1 MTLLLDHRGRSIRL
15 TRERLEHI
23 LLHPEM
29 AELEAAIAESLR
41 QPERVVQ
48 SLSDPEA
55 WLYYRQCPT
64 TRVGNK
70 YLCVVVKI
78 GASDAFV
85 VTAYLTDTVK
95 RGSQLWPETR

>member
-1 MTLLLDHRGRSIRL
+1 MTTLLDDASGRRIRL

-29 AELEAAIAESLR
+29 AELEAEIVESLR

-55 WLYYRQCPT
+55 RLY
-64 TRVGNK
+64 
-70 YLCVVVKI
+70 
-78 GASDAFV
+78 
-85 VTAYLTDTVK
+85 
-95 RGSQLWPETR
+95 

>member
-1 MTLLLDHRGRSIRL
+1 MLLDHSGRTIRL

-29 AELEAAIAESLR
+29 AESEAEIAESLR

-55 WLYYRQCPT
+55 WLYYRRYPT
-64 TRVGNK
+64 TRVGDK

-78 GASDAFV
+78 GPTDAFV
-85 VTAYLTDTVK
+85 VTAYLTDKVK
-95 RGSQLWPETR
+95 GGSQLWPETK